1 MKRIALFSLSMLVLL
16 AVALPLAA
24 QKPDGSHIFAYPPI
38 RILNPQPDS
47 PGPHGYA
54 PAQLK
59 AAYGFNGVPNGGAG
73 QIIGIVDAYDDPNAE
88 SDLQFYDT
96 QFGLPTCTTA
106 NGCFTKI
113 KVGNPPGDSGW
124 GLEISLDIQQAHG
137 LAPAAKVILVEAN
150 SNSFDDLLAAVD
162 AAVANGATQV
172 SMSWSG
178 GDFDGEQAYDVH
190 FQVPGVTFMSSTGDG
205 GHGVGYPAASPYVV
219 AVGGTHLT
227 LLATATIP
235 SSVTFSNYVSETA
248 WVGSGG
254 GISAFEPGQSYQ
266 NGVFAGCGTG
276 GGRCVPDISSDADPN
291 TGVPVYDTYGYGGW
305 VQVGGTSVSSPDWS
319 AIFAIV
325 NSSRATAGKGTLQN
339 AIPDLYTFYNTTQYN
354 DFHDITSGTNGGCG
368 TQCTAVVGY
377 DLVTGIGSPKVNKL
391 VPALVAIEP

>member
-1 MKRIALFSLSMLVLL
+1 MKRIALFSLSMLILL
-16 AVALPLAA
+16 ALALPLVA
-24 QKPDGSHIFAYPPI
+24 QQRDGSHIFAQPPI
-38 RILNPQPDS
+38 RITSPQPDS
-47 PGPHGYA
+47 SSPHGFF
-54 PAQLK
+54 PSQIK
-59 AAYGFNGVPNGGAG
+59 AAYGLNATPNQGHG
-73 QIIGIVDAYDDPNAE
+73 QIIGIVDAFDDPNAE
-88 SDLQFYDT
+88 SDLQVYDT
-96 QFGLPTCTTA
+96 QFNLPLCTTG

-113 KVGNPPGDSGW
+113 KVGNPPGDTGW
-124 GLEISLDIQQAHG
+124 GLEISLDIQQAHS
-137 LAPAAKVILVEAN
+137 LAPLARVILVEAN

-227 LLATATIP
+227 LLATATFP
-235 SSVTFSNYVSETA
+235 SSITFSNYVSETA

-319 AIFAIV
+319 AIFAV
-325 NSSRATAGKGTLQN
+325 ANSSRAAAGKGTLQT
-339 AIPDLYTFYNTTQYN
+339 AIADLYTFYNSTQYN
-354 DFHDITSGTNGGCG
+354 DFHDITSGTNGSCG
-368 TQCTAVVGY
+368 ADCTAVAGY
-377 DLVTGIGSPKVNKL
+377 DLVTGIGSPKRS
-391 VPALVAIEP
+391 

>member
-1 MKRIALFSLSMLVLL
+1 M
-16 AVALPLAA
+16 ALPLAA

-47 PGPHGYA
+47 PGPHGLF
-54 PAQLK
+54 PAQIK
-59 AAYGFNGVPNGGAG
+59 AAYGFNSTPNQGAG

-88 SDLQFYDT
+88 SDLQVYDT
-96 QFGLPTCTTA
+96 QFGLPTCTTG

-150 SNSFDDLLAAVD
+150 SNSFADLLAAVD
-162 AAVANGATQV
+162 VARQNGATQI

-178 GDFDGEQAYDVH
+178 GEDPSELGFDSFFNH
-190 FQVPGVTFMSSTGDG
+190 PGVTFMASTGDG

-219 AVGGTHLT
+219 AVGGTT
-227 LLATATIP
+227 LVLSTATP
-235 SSVTFSNYVSETA
+235 LPNPLLSNYGHETA
-248 WVGSGG
+248 WSGSGG
-254 GISAFEPGQSYQ
+254 GISAYEPGQAYQ
-266 NGVFAGCGTG
+266 DGVFAGCGSTG
-276 GGRCVPDISSDADPN
+276 MRCVPDISSDANPG

-319 AIFAIV
+319 AVFAV
-325 NSSRATAGKGTLQN
+325 ANSSRAAAGKGTLQT
-339 AIPDLYTFYNTTQYN
+339 AIADLYTFYNSTQYT
-354 DFHDITSGTNGGCG
+354 DFHDITSGTNGSCG
-368 TQCTAVVGY
+368 AQCTAIVGY

>member
-16 AVALPLAA
+16 AVALPLVA
-24 QKPDGSHIFAYPPI
+24 QQRDGSHIFAQPPI

-47 PGPHGYA
+47 PGPHGLF
-54 PAQLK
+54 PAQIK
-59 AAYGFNGVPNGGAG
+59 AAYGFNSTPNQGAG

-88 SDLQFYDT
+88 SDLQVYDT
-96 QFGLPTCTTA
+96 QFGLPTCTTG

-113 KVGNPPGDSGW
+113 KVGNPPGDTGW

-150 SNSFDDLLAAVD
+150 SNSFADLLAAVD
-162 AAVANGATQV
+162 VARQNGATQI

-178 GDFDGEQAYDVH
+178 GEDPSELGFDSFFNH
-190 FQVPGVTFMSSTGDG
+190 PGVTFMASTGDG

-219 AVGGTHLT
+219 AVGGTT
-227 LLATATIP
+227 LVLSTATP
-235 SSVTFSNYVSETA
+235 LPNPLLSNYGHETA
-248 WVGSGG
+248 WSGSGG
-254 GISAFEPGQSYQ
+254 GISAYEPGQAYQ
-266 NGVFAGCGTG
+266 DGVFAGCGSTG
-276 GGRCVPDISSDADPN
+276 MRCVPDISSDANPG

-305 VQVGGTSVSSPDWS
+305 IQVGGTSVSSPDWS
-319 AIFAIV
+319 AVFAV
-325 NSSRATAGKGTLQN
+325 ANSSRAAAGKGTLQT
-339 AIPDLYTFYNTTQYN
+339 AIADLYTFYNSTQYT
-354 DFHDITSGTNGGCG
+354 DFHDITSGTNGSCG
-368 TQCTAVVGY
+368 AQCTAIVGY

>member
-1 MKRIALFSLSMLVLL
+1 MKKIALFSLSMLVLL
-16 AVALPLAA
+16 AVALPLVA
-24 QKPDGSHIFAYPPI
+24 QQRDGSHIFAQPPI

-88 SDLQFYDT
+88 SDLQVYDT
-96 QFGLPTCTTA
+96 QFGLPTCTTG

-150 SNSFDDLLAAVD
+150 SNSFADLLAAVD
-162 AAVANGATQV
+162 VARQNGATQI

-178 GDFDGEQAYDVH
+178 GEDPSELGFDSFFNH
-190 FQVPGVTFMSSTGDG
+190 PGVTFMASTGDG

-219 AVGGTHLT
+219 AVGGTT
-227 LLATATIP
+227 LVLSTATP
-235 SSVTFSNYVSETA
+235 LPNPLLSNYGHETA
-248 WVGSGG
+248 WSGSGG
-254 GISAFEPGQSYQ
+254 GISAYEPGQAYQ
-266 NGVFAGCGTG
+266 DGVFAGCGSTG
-276 GGRCVPDISSDADPN
+276 MRCVPDISSDANPG

-319 AIFAIV
+319 AVFAV
-325 NSSRATAGKGTLQN
+325 ANSSRVAAGKGTLKT
-339 AIPDLYTFYNTTQYN
+339 AISDLYTFYNSTQYA
-354 DFHDITSGTNGGCG
+354 DFHDITSGTNGSCG
-368 TQCTAVVGY
+368 AQCTAIVGY

>member
-1 MKRIALFSLSMLVLL
+1 MKKIALFSLSMLVLL

-47 PGPHGYA
+47 PGPHGLF
-54 PAQLK
+54 PAQIK
-59 AAYGFNGVPNGGAG
+59 AAYGFNSTPNQGAG

-88 SDLQFYDT
+88 SDLQVYDT
-96 QFGLPTCTTA
+96 QFGLPTCTTG

-150 SNSFDDLLAAVD
+150 SNSFADLLAAVD
-162 AAVANGATQV
+162 VARQNGATQI

-178 GDFDGEQAYDVH
+178 GEDPSELGFDSFFNH
-190 FQVPGVTFMSSTGDG
+190 PGVTFMASTGDG

-219 AVGGTHLT
+219 AVGGTT
-227 LLATATIP
+227 LVLSTATP
-235 SSVTFSNYVSETA
+235 LPNPLLSNYGHETA
-248 WVGSGG
+248 WSGSGG
-254 GISAFEPGQSYQ
+254 GISAYEPGQSYQ
-266 NGVFAGCGTG
+266 NGVFAGCGSSG
-276 GGRCVPDISSDADPN
+276 HRCVPDISSDANPG

-319 AIFAIV
+319 AVFAV
-325 NSSRATAGKGTLQN
+325 ANSSRVAAGKGTLKT
-339 AIPDLYTFYNTTQYN
+339 AISDLYTFYNSTQYA
-354 DFHDITSGTNGGCG
+354 DFHDITSGTNGSCG
-368 TQCTAVVGY
+368 AQCTAIVGY

>member
-1 MKRIALFSLSMLVLL
+1 MKKIALFSLSMLVLL
-16 AVALPLAA
+16 AVALPLVA
-24 QKPDGSHIFAYPPI
+24 QQRDGSHIFAQPPI

-47 PGPHGYA
+47 PGPHGLF
-54 PAQLK
+54 PAQIK
-59 AAYGFNGVPNGGAG
+59 AAYGFNSTPNQGAG

-88 SDLQFYDT
+88 SDLQVYDT
-96 QFGLPTCTTA
+96 QFGLPTCTTG

-150 SNSFDDLLAAVD
+150 SNSFADLLAAVD
-162 AAVANGATQV
+162 VARQNGATQI

-178 GDFDGEQAYDVH
+178 GEDPSELGFDSFFNH
-190 FQVPGVTFMSSTGDG
+190 PGVTFMASTGDG

-219 AVGGTHLT
+219 AVGGTT
-227 LLATATIP
+227 LVLSTATP
-235 SSVTFSNYVSETA
+235 LPNPLLSNYGHETA
-248 WVGSGG
+248 WSGSGG
-254 GISAFEPGQSYQ
+254 GISAYEPGQAYQ
-266 NGVFAGCGTG
+266 DGVFAGCGSTG
-276 GGRCVPDISSDADPN
+276 MRCVPDISSDANPG

-305 VQVGGTSVSSPDWS
+305 IQVGGTSVSSPDWS
-319 AIFAIV
+319 AVFAV
-325 NSSRATAGKGTLQN
+325 ANSSRAAAGKGTLQT
-339 AIPDLYTFYNTTQYN
+339 AIADLYTFYNSTQYT
-354 DFHDITSGTNGGCG
+354 DFHDITSGTNGSCG
-368 TQCTAVVGY
+368 AQCTAIVGY

>member
-1 MKRIALFSLSMLVLL
+1 MKKIALFSLSMLVLL
-16 AVALPLAA
+16 AVALPLVA
-24 QKPDGSHIFAYPPI
+24 QQRDGSHIFAQPPI

-47 PGPHGYA
+47 PGPHGLF
-54 PAQLK
+54 PAQIK
-59 AAYGFNGVPNGGAG
+59 AAYGFNSTPNQGAG

-88 SDLQFYDT
+88 SDLQVYDT
-96 QFGLPTCTTA
+96 QFGLPTCTTG

-150 SNSFDDLLAAVD
+150 SNSFADLLAAVD
-162 AAVANGATQV
+162 VARQNGATQI

-178 GDFDGEQAYDVH
+178 GEDPSELGFDSFFNH
-190 FQVPGVTFMSSTGDG
+190 PGVTFMASTGDG

-219 AVGGTHLT
+219 AVGGTT
-227 LLATATIP
+227 LVLSTATP
-235 SSVTFSNYVSETA
+235 LPNPLLSNYGHETA
-248 WVGSGG
+248 WSGSGG
-254 GISAFEPGQSYQ
+254 GISAYEPGQAYQ
-266 NGVFAGCGTG
+266 DGVFAGCGSTG
-276 GGRCVPDISSDADPN
+276 TRCVPDISSDANPG

-305 VQVGGTSVSSPDWS
+305 IQVGGTSVSSPDWS
-319 AIFAIV
+319 AVFAV
-325 NSSRATAGKGTLQN
+325 ANSSRAAAGKGTLQT
-339 AIPDLYTFYNTTQYN
+339 AIADLYTFYNSTQYT
-354 DFHDITSGTNGGCG
+354 DFHDITSGTNGSCG
-368 TQCTAVVGY
+368 AQCTAIVGY

>member
-1 MKRIALFSLSMLVLL
+1 MKKIALFSLSMLVLL
-16 AVALPLAA
+16 AMALPLAA

-47 PGPHGYA
+47 PGPHGLF
-54 PAQLK
+54 PAQIK
-59 AAYGFNGVPNGGAG
+59 AAYGFNSTPNQGAG
-73 QIIGIVDAYDDPNAE
+73 QIIGIVDAFDDPNAE
-88 SDLQFYDT
+88 ADLQVYDT
-96 QFGLPTCTTA
+96 QFGLPTCTTN

-113 KVGNPPGDSGW
+113 KVGNPPGDTGW
-124 GLEISLDIQQAHG
+124 GIEISLDIQQAHG
-137 LAPAAKVILVEAN
+137 LASAAKVILVEAN

-178 GDFDGEQAYDVH
+178 GEDPSELAYDFH
-190 FQVPGVTFMSSTGDG
+190 FQVSGVTFMSSTGDG

-219 AVGGTHLT
+219 AVGGTT
-227 LLATATIP
+227 LVLSTATP
-235 SSVTFSNYVSETA
+235 LPNPLLSNYGNETA
-248 WVGSGG
+248 WSGSGG
-254 GISAFEPGQSYQ
+254 GISAYEPGQSYQ
-266 NGVFAGCGTG
+266 NGVFAGCGSSG
-276 GGRCVPDISSDADPN
+276 HRCVPDISSDANPG

-319 AIFAIV
+319 AVFAV
-325 NSSRATAGKGTLQN
+325 ANSSRVAAGKGTLKT
-339 AIPDLYTFYNTTQYN
+339 AISDLYTFYNSTQYA
-354 DFHDITSGTNGGCG
+354 DFHDITSGTNGSCG
-368 TQCTAVVGY
+368 AQCTAIVGY

>member
-1 MKRIALFSLSMLVLL
+1 M
-16 AVALPLAA
+16 ALPLAA

-47 PGPHGYA
+47 PGPHGLF
-54 PAQLK
+54 PAQIK
-59 AAYGFNGVPNGGAG
+59 AAYGFNSTPNQGAG
-73 QIIGIVDAYDDPNAE
+73 QIIGIVDAFDDPNAE
-88 SDLQFYDT
+88 ADLQVYDT
-96 QFGLPTCTTA
+96 QFGLPTCTTN

-113 KVGNPPGDSGW
+113 KVGNPPGDTGW
-124 GLEISLDIQQAHG
+124 GIEISLDIQQAHG

-178 GDFDGEQAYDVH
+178 GEDPSELAYDFH
-190 FQVPGVTFMSSTGDG
+190 FQVSGVTFMSSTGDG

-219 AVGGTHLT
+219 AVGGTT
-227 LLATATIP
+227 LVLSTATP
-235 SSVTFSNYVSETA
+235 LPNPLLSNYGHETA
-248 WVGSGG
+248 WSGSGG
-254 GISAFEPGQSYQ
+254 GISAYEPGQAYQ
-266 NGVFAGCGTG
+266 DGVFAGCGSTG
-276 GGRCVPDISSDADPN
+276 MRCVPDISSDANPG

-305 VQVGGTSVSSPDWS
+305 IQVGGTSVSSPDWS
-319 AIFAIV
+319 AVFAV
-325 NSSRATAGKGTLQN
+325 ANSSRAAAGKGTLQT
-339 AIPDLYTFYNTTQYN
+339 AIADLYTFYNSTQYT
-354 DFHDITSGTNGGCG
+354 DFHDITSGTNGSCG
-368 TQCTAVVGY
+368 AQCTAIVGY

>member
-38 RILNPQPDS
+38 RIVDVHQDS
-47 PGPHGYA
+47 TTPHGLF
-54 PAQLK
+54 PAQIK
-59 AAYGFNGVPNGGAG
+59 AAYGFNSTPNQGQG
-73 QIIGIVDAYDDPNAE
+73 QIIGIVDAFDDPNAE
-88 SDLQFYDT
+88 SDLQVYDT
-96 QFGLPTCTTA
+96 QFNLPVCTTG

-113 KVGNPPGDSGW
+113 KVGNPPGDTGW

-162 AAVANGATQV
+162 VARQNGATQI

-178 GDFDGEQAYDVH
+178 GEDPSELGFDSFFNH
-190 FQVPGVTFMSSTGDG
+190 PGVTFMASTGDS

-219 AVGGTHLT
+219 AVGGTT
-227 LLATATIP
+227 LVLSTATP
-235 SSVTFSNYVSETA
+235 LPNPLLSNYGHETA
-248 WVGSGG
+248 WSGSGG
-254 GISAFEPGQSYQ
+254 GISAYEPGQSYQ
-266 NGVFAGCGTG
+266 NGIFAGCGSTG
-276 GGRCVPDISSDADPN
+276 MRCVPDISSDANPG

-305 VQVGGTSVSSPDWS
+305 IQVGGTSVSSPDWS
-319 AIFAIV
+319 AVFAV
-325 NSSRATAGKGTLQN
+325 ANSSRAAAGKGTLQT
-339 AIPDLYTFYNTTQYN
+339 AIADLYTFYNTTQYN
-354 DFHDITSGTNGGCG
+354 DFHDITSGTNGSCG
-368 TQCTAVVGY
+368 ADCTAIVGY
-377 DLVTGIGSPKVNKL
+377 DLVTGIGSPKVNRL

>member
-16 AVALPLAA
+16 AVALPLVA
-24 QKPDGSHIFAYPPI
+24 QQRDGSHIFAQPPI

-47 PGPHGYA
+47 PGPHGLF
-54 PAQLK
+54 PAQIK
-59 AAYGFNGVPNGGAG
+59 AAYGFNSTPNQGAG

-88 SDLQFYDT
+88 SDLQVYDT
-96 QFGLPTCTTA
+96 QFGLPTCTTG

-150 SNSFDDLLAAVD
+150 SNSFADLLAAVD
-162 AAVANGATQV
+162 VARQNGATQI

-178 GDFDGEQAYDVH
+178 GEDPSELGFDSFFNH
-190 FQVPGVTFMSSTGDG
+190 PGVTFMASTGDG

-219 AVGGTHLT
+219 AVGGTT
-227 LLATATIP
+227 LVLSTATP
-235 SSVTFSNYVSETA
+235 LPNPLLSNYGHETA
-248 WVGSGG
+248 WSGSGG
-254 GISAFEPGQSYQ
+254 GISAYEPGQAYQ
-266 NGVFAGCGTG
+266 DGVFAGCGSTG
-276 GGRCVPDISSDADPN
+276 MRCVPDISSDANPG

-305 VQVGGTSVSSPDWS
+305 IQVGGTSVSSPDWS
-319 AIFAIV
+319 AVFAV
-325 NSSRATAGKGTLQN
+325 ANSSRAAAGKGTLQT
-339 AIPDLYTFYNTTQYN
+339 AIADLYTFYNSTQYT
-354 DFHDITSGTNGGCG
+354 DFHDITSGTNGSCG
-368 TQCTAVVGY
+368 AQCTAIVGY

>member
-1 MKRIALFSLSMLVLL
+1 MKKIALFSLSMLVLL
-16 AVALPLAA
+16 AVALPLVA
-24 QKPDGSHIFAYPPI
+24 QQRDGSHIFAQPPI

-47 PGPHGYA
+47 PGPHGLF
-54 PAQLK
+54 PAQIK
-59 AAYGFNGVPNGGAG
+59 AAYGFNSTPNQGAG

-88 SDLQFYDT
+88 SDLQVYDT
-96 QFGLPTCTTA
+96 QFGLPTCTTG

-150 SNSFDDLLAAVD
+150 SNSFADLLAAVD
-162 AAVANGATQV
+162 VARQNGATQI

-178 GDFDGEQAYDVH
+178 GEDPSELGFDSFFNH
-190 FQVPGVTFMSSTGDG
+190 PGVTFMASTGDG

-219 AVGGTHLT
+219 AVGGTT
-227 LLATATIP
+227 LVLSTATP
-235 SSVTFSNYVSETA
+235 LPNPLLSNYGHETA
-248 WVGSGG
+248 WSGSGG
-254 GISAFEPGQSYQ
+254 GISAYEPGQAYQ
-266 NGVFAGCGTG
+266 DGVFAGCGSTG
-276 GGRCVPDISSDADPN
+276 MRCVPDISSDANPG

-305 VQVGGTSVSSPDWS
+305 IQVGGTSVSSPDWS
-319 AIFAIV
+319 AVFAV
-325 NSSRATAGKGTLQN
+325 ANSSRAAAGKGTLQT
-339 AIPDLYTFYNTTQYN
+339 AIADLYTFYNSTQYT
-354 DFHDITSGTNGGCG
+354 DFHDVTSGTNGSCG
-368 TQCTAVVGY
+368 AQCTAIVGY